1 MHYRFPVPT
10 TSDLA
15 AERRIA
21 FGRRVREVRERA
33 GLTQTAAA
41 KAAGLDRSFYA
52 EVESARHSVSVDR
65 LYAIADGLGVSVHEL
80 LPDNSGHSVN
90 A

>member
-1 MHYRFPVPT
+1 MPT
-10 TSDLA
+10 TSDLT
-15 AERRIA
+15 AERRVA
-21 FGRRVREVRERA
+21 FGRRLREVRERA

-65 LYAIADGLGVSVHEL
+65 LYAIADALGVSVHEL
-80 LPDNSGHSVN
+80 LPDNLGRPVDE
-90 A
+90 